1 MKETIK
7 TTEIFLSL
15 SLFLNHKTLHL
26 WKSNIFWGNLQPSS
40 GLPARKLGVTSSALL
55 ATWVKRIPTHKPRP
69 PDILHPMPGDIQP
82 QPKPELV
89 SLGDSWGKK
98 SVKQIIHP
106 PTPRSASVTIVEVK
120 WFSYTHED
128 IKKPTWIICLV
139 SYWVL
144 WWNNRTNRFAKI
156 YKETPAKSPRAS
168 KIQPWT
174 IEHRLNMRS
183 SPIHQSSEKINKPP
197 GNGTK

>member
-139 SYWVL
+139 FILGSVMKQSYQQICKNL
-144 WWNNRTNRFAKI
+144 QRNSSQESTSIKN
-156 YKETPAKSPRAS
+156 PAMNH
-168 KIQPWT
+168 WT
-174 IEHRLNMRS
+174 
-183 SPIHQSSEKINKPP
+183 
-197 GNGTK
+197 